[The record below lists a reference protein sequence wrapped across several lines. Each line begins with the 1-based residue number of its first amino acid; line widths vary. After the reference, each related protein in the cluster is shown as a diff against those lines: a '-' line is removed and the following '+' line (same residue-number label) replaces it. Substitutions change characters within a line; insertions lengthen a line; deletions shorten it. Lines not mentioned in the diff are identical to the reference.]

1 MEHYLHEAGIGGARQ
16 PYRRE
21 DYPLDEVGMAMFLNE
36 WQRRWDKTVYR
47 REDYPPGEVGM
58 AMFLNE
64 WQRGWNK
71 TLVSRLST

>member
-36 WQRRWDKTVYR
+36 WQR
-47 REDYPPGEVGM
+47 
-58 AMFLNE
+58 
-64 WQRGWNK
+64 GWNK
-71 TLVSRLST
+71 TLVSRLSAW